1 MRPIRTSAAV
11 LLAAAACLGAVGCGG
26 DEEEGGVDTAPAAPT
41 TATSP
46 GTPTNAPPPPTTTAP
61 SDDPNA
67 QPPPETSGPE
77 DQPGGAGDEE
87 PARVEAALSGRGGR
101 IGPRVVKVPPY
112 ISVEVTLFSADG
124 RGYQAT
130 VEGRRLAVGGDKRSD
145 SASLDGLRP
154 GARYTVQPSGGSAI
168 RIEASAEPGP

>member
-1 MRPIRTSAAV
+1 M
-11 LLAAAACLGAVGCGG
+11 
-26 DEEEGGVDTAPAAPT
+26 DTAPVAPT

-46 GTPTNAPPPPTTTAP
+46 GTPTNPPPPPTTTAP
-61 SDDPNA
+61 GDDPNA

-112 ISVEVTLFSADG
+112 ISVEVTLFSAD
-124 RGYQAT
+124 RRDYSAT
-130 VEGRRLAVGGDKRSD
+130 VEGKALRVSGSDRSD

-154 GARYTVQPSGGSAI
+154 NASYTVQPSGGGSAI
-168 RIEASAEPGP
+168 RIVASAEPGP